1 MEKGGGCVYLKQKD
15 KIGEALQ
22 ILNGVRELCII
33 LEEGKDIPQSV
44 YVVLQA
50 AIERAVDILMDAAA
64 LDEK

>member
-1 MEKGGGCVYLKQKD
+1 MKQKD